1 MTEAKYNERTQQ
13 PNPTLQPNQ
22 FELQGYDIQ
31 ITYSTTSITG
41 EPRFN
46 FSDRVE
52 SRSFSGD
59 EILVEE
65 TGLGQ
70 IVTVQLKNNAA
81 DEGLE
86 SVTLL
91 IPVIQLAAG
100 EKSVAIQTLAVLSK
114 QAVFVAPGTRQLQ
127 SYNPV
132 FLAGTAQLV
141 DFFG

>member
-1 MTEAKYNERTQQ
+1 MTEAKCNERTQQ
-13 PNPTLQPNQ
+13 SNPALQPNL
-22 FELQGYDIQ
+22 FELQGYDVQ

-41 EPRFN
+41 QPQFN
-46 FSDRVE
+46 YSDRTE
-52 SRSFSGD
+52 SRSFNGD

-91 IPVIQLAAG
+91 IPVIQLTAEA
-100 EKSVAIQTLAVLSK
+100 KSVAIQTLAVLSR
-114 QAVFVAPGTRQLQ
+114 QTVFVAPGTRQLQ

-141 DFFG
+141 DF

>member
-1 MTEAKYNERTQQ
+1 MTVAKCNESTQKA
-13 PNPTLQPNQ
+13 NLDLQVNL

-41 EPRFN
+41 QPQFTY
-46 FSDRVE
+46 SDRIE
-52 SRSFSGD
+52 SRTFSGN
-59 EILVEE
+59 EIVVEN

-70 IVTVQLKNNAA
+70 IVTVQLKSNQA

-91 IPVIQLAAG
+91 IPVAQIAADTQ
-100 EKSVAIQTLAVLSK
+100 SVAIQTLAILSK

-132 FLAGTAQLV
+132 YLSGTAQLV
-141 DFFG
+141 AF